1 MGQTDYEN
9 KIFNWLI
16 ESHQKGGLVDLEKV
30 ERNLKKLGPTF
41 PTIQIH
47 LKMVAS
53 WDFHS

>member
-30 ERNLKKLGPTF
+30 ERYLKKLGPTF
-41 PTIQIH
+41 PNIQIH